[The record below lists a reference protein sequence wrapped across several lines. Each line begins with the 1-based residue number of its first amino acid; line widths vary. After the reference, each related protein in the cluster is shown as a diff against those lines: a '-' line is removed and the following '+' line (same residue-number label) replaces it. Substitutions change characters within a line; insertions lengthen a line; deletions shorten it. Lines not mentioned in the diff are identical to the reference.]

1 MKKYLGFTD
10 AEVEE
15 NFRMLAKEKQLVA
28 IADWLADKISDEN
41 PPVGYQSPIKLK
53 SDLDAEEKINGA
65 TKPES
70 KDDKDASSS
79 DSSDD
84 SSSNGPA
91 ASEEPPGGEGEE
103 EKANPEEEKPSFGL
117 Y

>member
-65 TKPES
+65 IKPES
-70 KDDKDASSS
+70 KDEETPSGDSSDASSS
-79 DSSDD
+79 DE
-84 SSSNGPA
+84 PQ

-103 EKANPEEEKPSFGL
+103 EKANPGEEKPSFGL

>member
-70 KDDKDASSS
+70 KDDEDASST

-84 SSSNGPA
+84 SSSNKPSAG
-91 ASEEPPGGEGEE
+91 EEPPGGEGKE